1 MTSLSEAREQV
12 YQTWVDNVPSG
23 LDSWTFENEEGFDEP
38 DQDKC
43 WARVLMRSIGG
54 GQETLG
60 ASGGRKFRRTASV
73 LVEIFTPRGRGLGK
87 GDDLAHAVRD
97 IYEARSIG
105 GLDFTDGTVVEVPPS
120 ADSKTIQHLVQV
132 LFDYEEKK

>member
-73 LVEIFTPRGRGLGK
+73 LVEIFTPEAEAWARVMTWPTRSETSTRP
-87 GDDLAHAVRD
+87 AV
-97 IYEARSIG
+97 
-105 GLDFTDGTVVEVPPS
+105 S
-120 ADSKTIQHLVQV
+120 AALTLQTGPL
-132 LFDYEEKK
+132 